1 VFAFRL
7 ARDLGMTMG
16 ELRGM
21 PAAEFSRW
29 MAFYSYEAK
38 MRKEAERKANR

>member
-1 VFAFRL
+1 VFAYRL

-16 ELRGM
+16 ELRRM

-29 MAFYSYEAK
+29 MGFYSYEMKA
-38 MRKEAERKANR
+38 RKEAERKAR